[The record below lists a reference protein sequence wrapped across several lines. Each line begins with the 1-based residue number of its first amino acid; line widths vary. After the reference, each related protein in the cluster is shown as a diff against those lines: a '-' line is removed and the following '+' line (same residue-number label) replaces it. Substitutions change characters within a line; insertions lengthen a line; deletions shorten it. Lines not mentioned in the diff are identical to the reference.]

1 MEQIMEQPAA
11 ISRALN
17 LGGRIDKD
25 GNIKLGGL
33 DQNVE
38 KMMSINNLVMA
49 ACGTSYYAS
58 LYGAQ
63 LMRSLQA
70 FETVQPVD
78 ASELTSDFMPRQ
90 KSGVLLVSQSGETKD
105 VHRALQLAQSLSVP
119 TLSVVN
125 AVGSLIARSTK
136 CGVYTNAGREHAV
149 ASTKAFVTQVTVMA
163 LIAAWFSQKR
173 SPIDKS
179 GRHSQLVEALHDLPT
194 YTRLALK
201 TRDQVKGIATKLAKE
216 KTEHMFILGKGY
228 AEPIAREGA
237 LKIKEITYV
246 HAEGFPGGAL
256 KHGPFAL
263 IEEGTPVIL
272 MILDDQ
278 NAGLMN
284 TAAQEVRARG
294 AYTIVITDNDK
305 VVDKKAANELVKIP
319 SNGPLTAL
327 LATVPLQLLA
337 YELAV
342 AKGISPDMPR
352 NLAKSVT
359 VD

>member
-1 MEQIMEQPAA
+1 MEQPAA

-17 LGGRIDKD
+17 LGGRIDRD
-25 GNIKLGGL
+25 GLIKLGGL
-33 DQNVE
+33 DQNAD
-38 KMMSINNLVMA
+38 KMMAIKNLVMA

-63 LMRSLQA
+63 LMRSLNA
-70 FETVQPVD
+70 FDTVQPVD

-90 KSGVLLVSQSGETKD
+90 QAGVLLVSQSGETKD
-105 VHRALQLAQSLSVP
+105 VHRALQLAQAMNVP
-119 TLSVVN
+119 ALSVVN
-125 AVGSLIARSTK
+125 SVGSLIARSTK

-163 LIAAWFSQKR
+163 LIAAWFAQKR
-173 SPIDKS
+173 APLDGS
-179 GRHSQLVEALHDLPT
+179 GKQHQLVDALHDLPT

-201 TRDQVKGIATKLAKE
+201 TRDQMKGIAQKLATN
-216 KTEHMFILGKGY
+216 KTSNMFILGKGF

-263 IEEGTPVIL
+263 IEEGTPVVL
-272 MILDDQ
+272 LILDDQ

-294 AYTIVITDNDK
+294 AFTIVITDNEK
-305 VVDKKAANELVKIP
+305 VVDKKAAHELVKIP
-319 SNGPLTAL
+319 SNGPLSAL

>member
-1 MEQIMEQPAA
+1 MEQPQA

-17 LGGRIDKD
+17 LGGRIDRD
-25 GNIKLGGL
+25 GQIKLGGL
-33 DQNVE
+33 DQNAAN
-38 KMMSINNLVMA
+38 MLSIRNLVMA

-70 FETVQPVD
+70 FDTVQPID
-78 ASELTSDFMPRQ
+78 AAELSNDFLPRRAP
-90 KSGVLLVSQSGETKD
+90 GVLLVSQSGETKD
-105 VHRALQLAQSLSVP
+105 VHRALQLAQNVSVP

-173 SPIDKS
+173 SAAEGTGAS
-179 GRHSQLVEALHDLPT
+179 LRQTALVEALHDLPT

-201 TRDQVKGIATKLAKE
+201 TRDQMKSIAAKLTTK
-216 KTEHMFILGKGY
+216 EHMFILGKGY

-237 LKIKEITYV
+237 LKIKEITYT

-263 IEEGTPVIL
+263 IEEGTPVVL
-272 MILDDQ
+272 LILDDQ
-278 NAGLMN
+278 HAALMN
-284 TAAQEVRARG
+284 TAVQEVRARG
-294 AYTIVITDNDK
+294 AYTIVITDNERII
-305 VVDKKAANELVKIP
+305 DKKAVNELVKIP